1 MNTEWDEIYNQVVSV
16 QYDVQSILRYG
27 GVKYNI
33 KEPYDDYL
41 ELDKMTILELKETL
55 IILQDIFTKC
65 IQEYN
70 NFELYSS
77 YFSEF
82 VDDNERERREKEYTE
97 KLKLKEEKYK
107 NNKNMLNLCFNHPI
121 KELVWCCK

>member
-1 MNTEWDEIYNQVVSV
+1 MDAKWNEIYNQVSNV

-41 ELDKMTILELKETL
+41 ELDKMTISELKETL

-82 VDDNERERREKEYTE
+82 VNDIERKRRTEEY
-97 KLKLKEEKYK
+97 KKKLKEKNK
-107 NNKNMLNLCFNHPI
+107 NNKNILNLCFNHPI